1 MSPIISRGVLPSAN
15 YFDTSIKFLID
26 WLIDWH
32 YVDDSVFNNSYV
44 DDGDDNDDDDDDDDD
59 QLIFSYSLLFNSS
72 LQSLQVSIH

>member
-1 MSPIISRGVLPSAN
+1 MLMIA
-15 YFDTSIKFLID
+15 FLIT
-26 WLIDWH
+26 
-32 YVDDSVFNNSYV
+32 VYV

>member
-1 MSPIISRGVLPSAN
+1 MSPIISRGVLPSTS

-26 WLIDWH
+26 WLIDIMLMIAFLIT
-32 YVDDSVFNNSYV
+32 VYV